1 MSNESGFKVGDYVY
15 NSWGY
20 DQTNIDFY
28 KVVGFAGK
36 KSVKIVPVSSKL
48 DSSNPPCDMVVPG
61 DEEASFDVILT
72 SKKPGDEYPS
82 SWKAGDGPVTKIVK
96 NGYVSLGKGYSASK
110 FDGSPMYETSS
121 GWGH

>member
-1 MSNESGFKVGDYVY
+1 MSNESGFKIGDYLY

-36 KSVKIVPVSSKL
+36 KSVKIIPVNSKMVSSK
-48 DSSNPPCDMVVPG
+48 PPTDMVAPG
-61 DEEASFDVILT
+61 DSEAEYDVILK
-72 SKKPGDEYPS
+72 SKKPGDEWPS
-82 SWKAGDGPVTKIVK
+82 SWKKGDGPITKLAK
-96 NGYVSLGKGYSASK
+96 NGYVSLGNGYSATK
-110 FDGSPMYETSS
+110 WDGNPLYETSS